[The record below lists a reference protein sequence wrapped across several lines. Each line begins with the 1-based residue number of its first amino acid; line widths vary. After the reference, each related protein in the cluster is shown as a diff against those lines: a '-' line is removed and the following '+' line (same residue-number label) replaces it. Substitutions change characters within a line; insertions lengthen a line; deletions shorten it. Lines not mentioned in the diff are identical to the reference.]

1 MMALPVPNL
10 DDRRFQ
16 DLVDD
21 AKRLVQRRCP
31 EWTDHNVSDPGVTL
45 IETFAFMTDQ
55 LLYRLNRVPDRL
67 YIKFLEM
74 IGVRLLPPTPARTL
88 LTFWLTAPQTLHMT
102 IPIST
107 TSMTM
112 RTETDEPI
120 IFTTVEDLVI
130 VPCALQN
137 LATEQAGNQ
146 FKEDRTDVLNLEP
159 FPAFSEVP
167 QADDAMYLVLTEPV
181 PSCVVRLYFRCR
193 IDGVGVA
200 PDDPPMVWEAWN
212 GNGWDACEVEKD
224 DTGGLNRDGEI
235 FLHIPKSHQAG
246 ILDLDPT
253 AVGDE
258 LRGGLVRARA
268 VQAEEGQ
275 PGYSSSPM
283 IHGLSA
289 ATIGATVEA
298 INAEI
303 VQNEALGQSEGVPG
317 QRFKVTKFP
326 VLAGATPA
334 ILDVSTDDDG
344 WEEWTEVS
352 DFAVS
357 RPDDKH
363 FVLDASMGEVL
374 FGPAVRL
381 VDGGFR
387 QYGAFPP
394 KGAWVRMTRYSV
406 GGGRA
411 GNVAKGAIRGLR
423 SPIPFIATVSNRV
436 AAQGGV
442 DAETIDGAKDR
453 GPIQLRTRSRAVTAE
468 DFEQITKEAAPEV
481 ARVRAVAA
489 GDGPEAGCVKVL
501 IVPAAPMV
509 DGQIRF
515 EDLVPS
521 PDTMEKIKDRLDET
535 RLIGTRILIEPPL
548 YRGVTVV
555 CRIVAKARSSA
566 VRIRAEALE
575 ALDAYFSPLSGGP
588 DGDGWPWGRPVQAG
602 EVFAVLQG
610 IKGVGIVQDVRV
622 FGANPLTGERGEPSQ
637 RLELEPNSL
646 VFSYEH
652 QIRVEDEMA

>member
-1 MMALPVPNL
+1 MALPAPNL

-21 AKRLVQRRCP
+21 AKRLVMQRCP

-67 YIKFLEM
+67 YIKFLEL

-88 LTFWLTAPQTLHMT
+88 MTFWLTAPQALHMT
-102 IPIST
+102 IPAGT
-107 TSMTM
+107 AATTM
-112 RTETDEPI
+112 RTEIEEPI
-120 IFTTVEDLVI
+120 LFTTVSDLVI
-130 VPCALQN
+130 VPCGLQN
-137 LATEQAGNQ
+137 VATAAHDSE
-146 FKEDRTDVLNLEP
+146 FKEERTDVLNLEA

-167 QADDAMYLVLTEPV
+167 QPDDALYLVLTDPV
-181 PSCVVRLYFRCR
+181 PSCIVRLYFRAR
-193 IDGVGVA
+193 IDGVGVD
-200 PDDPPMVWEAWN
+200 PRNPPMLWEAWN
-212 GNGWDACEVEKD
+212 GTGWDTCEVEKD

-235 FLHIPKSHQAG
+235 FLHVPPTHQAG
-246 ILDLDPT
+246 ILDLAPNE
-253 AVGDE
+253 VGDE
-258 LRGGLVRARA
+258 LRGGLIRARVIA
-268 VQAEEGQ
+268 VEEGQ
-275 PGYSSSPM
+275 PPYSSSPM
-283 IHGLSA
+283 IHGLTA

-303 VQNEALGQSEGVPG
+303 VRNEPLGEAEGIPG
-317 QRFKVTKFP
+317 QRFNLIRSP
-326 VLAGATPA
+326 VLAGATP
-334 ILDVSTDDDG
+334 G
-344 WEEWTEVS
+344 M
-352 DFAVS
+352 
-357 RPDDKH
+357 R
-363 FVLDASMGEVL
+363 EVL
-374 FGPAVRL
+374 FGPAVREQ
-381 VDGGFR
+381 DGSFR

-394 KGAWVRMTRYSV
+394 KGAWVRMTQYAV
-406 GGGRA
+406 GGGRG
-411 GNVAKGAIRGLR
+411 GNVAKGAIKGLR
-423 SPIPFIATVSNRV
+423 SPIPFIAAVSNRI

-442 DAETIDGAKDR
+442 DAETIEAAKDR
-453 GPIQLRTRSRAVTAE
+453 GPIQLRTRSRAVTPE

-489 GDGPEAGCVKVL
+489 GDAVDAGCVKVL
-501 IVPAAPMV
+501 IVPAAAMV
-509 DGQIRF
+509 QGRIRF
-515 EDLVPS
+515 EDLVP
-521 PDTMEKIKDRLDET
+521 TEETLEKIRVRLDDT
-535 RLIGTRILIEPPL
+535 RLIGTRVLIEPPL

-555 CRIVAKARSSA
+555 ARIVARTRSSA

-610 IKGVGIVQDVRV
+610 IKGVGLVQDVRV
-622 FGANPLTGERGEPSQ
+622 FGANPLTGERGEQTQ

-652 QIRVEDEMA
+652 QIRVEEEFS